1 MSSTRRRTAA
11 LMLVLATGL
20 ASTGALAVTA
30 APVSASEPTA
40 AAPASEAPA
49 AAPTAAAP
57 TSADPTD
64 APAPDQ
70 ATRPATTTI
79 PDGVTDA
86 DARSGAVSAILLD
99 GAGRPRF
106 VEVVAPTLS
115 QAVLWAQDV
124 PGSDG
129 VAFDT
134 PMTSLATTDPLRP
147 RQWSLDRL
155 RVDSLP
161 AADDRA
167 RHLVAVV
174 DSGVLAGHED
184 FAPGQVRCDLGA
196 DLTGEALGAC
206 ADPHGHGTHV
216 AGIVGALS
224 GNGKGVASIAPGT
237 AILPV
242 RVLDRSGSGGS
253 TGVARGIVHAADKG
267 AAVINLSLGGPG
279 RSAALDAA
287 VQYATDRGA
296 LVVASA
302 GNNRQTGNAVN
313 YPAASP
319 GVLAVA
325 STDANGLSSPF
336 SHSGPAVD
344 IAAPGGGIVSTW
356 GNGAYA
362 ALSGTSMAAPA
373 VSAVASLYRAA
384 HPQAGPAEVSAALVA
399 TAQDLEA
406 PGRDPRTGAG
416 LVDPYRLLVAGPAP
430 AVRLP
435 AAHVQVVTPRV
446 SAGQAVTVR
455 LSDFRPAST
464 VSVSE
469 IVPVVQRVRVRTTVR
484 QGGRTVPS
492 TRVVTRRTN
501 RTVVLAQVRVPA
513 DGAVEARVL
522 PVQGVRD
529 GQLVVRGVDRG
540 GRVVQRV
547 TAVRVG

>member
-11 LMLVLATGL
+11 LTLALATGL
-20 ASTGALAVTA
+20 AGTGALAVTA
-30 APVSASEPTA
+30 APVSASEPSA
-40 AAPASEAPA
+40 AAATDA
-49 AAPTAAAP
+49 AA
-57 TSADPTD
+57 D
-64 APAPDQ
+64 APAPA
-70 ATRPATTTI
+70 ATADATEPTTTTAV

-99 GAGRPRF
+99 GEGRPSF
-106 VEVVAPTLS
+106 VEVVAPTLR
-115 QAVLWAQDV
+115 QAVLRAQDV

-129 VAFDT
+129 VAIDT
-134 PMTSLATTDPLRP
+134 PMTSLATNDPLRP

-161 AADDRA
+161 ATNDRA

-174 DSGVLAGHED
+174 DSGVLGAHED

-196 DLTGEALGAC
+196 DFTGEALGGC

-267 AAVINLSLGGPG
+267 AEVINLSLGGPG

-287 VQYATDRGA
+287 VAYATDRGA
-296 LVVASA
+296 LVVAAA
-302 GNNRQTGNAVN
+302 GNNRRTGNAVN

-336 SHSGPAVD
+336 SYSGPAVD

-384 HPQAGPAEVSAALVA
+384 HPQAGPAEVSSALVT
-399 TAQDLEA
+399 TARDLEA

-416 LVDPYRLLVAGPAP
+416 LVDPHRLLVAAPAP
-430 AVRLP
+430 AARVP
-435 AAHVQVVTPRV
+435 AARVQVVTPRV
-446 SAGQAVTVR
+446 AAKQAVTVR
-455 LSDFRPAST
+455 LADFRPAS
-464 VSVSE
+464 SVSISE
-469 IVPVVQRVRVRTTVR
+469 VVPVVTQVRVRTTVR
-484 QGGRTVPS
+484 KAGRTVPS
-492 TRVVTRRTN
+492 TRVVTRRTS

-513 DGAVEARVL
+513 SGAVEAKVL

-529 GQLVVRGVDRG
+529 GRLVVRGVDRG
-540 GRVVQRV
+540 GKVVQRV
-547 TAVRVG
+547 TALRVG